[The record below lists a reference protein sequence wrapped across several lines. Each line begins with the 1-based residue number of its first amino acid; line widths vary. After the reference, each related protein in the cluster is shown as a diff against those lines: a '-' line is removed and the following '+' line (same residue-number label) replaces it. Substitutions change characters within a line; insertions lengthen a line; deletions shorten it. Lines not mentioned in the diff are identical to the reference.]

1 MNTTQDLNSCPKFK
15 ALLQNFRT
23 LTESNCHT
31 EAFTATARFF
41 NFRELA
47 KSFEAIEVLHC
58 NFYRFLHPSLS
69 DVRKDLKDWLFIA
82 IEEKHGPDIRKQA
95 HNCL

>member
-1 MNTTQDLNSCPKFK
+1 MNTKQDLNSCLRFK
-15 ALLQNFRT
+15 ALLQNVRT

-31 EAFTATARFF
+31 EALIIISRFF
-41 NFRELA
+41 NLVSLVKPLQAVDE
-47 KSFEAIEVLHC
+47 LHC

-82 IEEKHGPDIRKQA
+82 IEEEHGPDIRKQVYD
-95 HNCL
+95 CL